1 MTRRVLM
8 TAACPYPAP
17 QGSQALIRETARA
30 LHDAGCDVRLL
41 VYAHGVGRAD
51 DPFPVERGPAI
62 PGYRRTAAGPSWAK
76 PVADAALMLTLR
88 RTLREFEPDVV
99 HAHNYEGLLVALLA
113 CRGRRV
119 PVVYHA
125 HNAMADELGYYLR
138 PSAWF
143 ARIGEAL
150 DRTLPRRADAVIAP
164 HARLADELVARGCD
178 RNRVHVIPPPVYAEG
193 FAPGPRAP
201 APKPALLYTGNLDAY
216 QNLGRLGELFAAIRR
231 RIPDAELRIA
241 TAAPCDRIATVLGPR
256 DGVTAVPTPDLAALR
271 EELARDAVVL
281 CPRVS
286 WSGYPIKTL
295 NAMAAGLPVVAFAS
309 SAHPLRHGETGWVV
323 PDGDLSAFA
332 EGAVA
337 LLRDPALRLRL
348 GETARAYVRDVHA
361 PDRIAAAID
370 TVYACVLDQASSRAS
385 RG

>member
-1 MTRRVLM
+1 MSRRVLM

-30 LHDAGCDVRLL
+30 LHDAGSDVRLL

-51 DPFPVERGPAI
+51 DPFPIDRGPAI

-76 PVADAALMLTLR
+76 PVADAALTLTLR
-88 RTLREFEPDVV
+88 RTLREFDPDVV
-99 HAHNYEGLLVALLA
+99 HAHNYEGLLVSLLA
-113 CRGRRV
+113 CRGRGV
-119 PVVYHA
+119 PVIYHA

-138 PSAWF
+138 PRALF
-143 ARIGEAL
+143 AGLGEAL

-201 APKPALLYTGNLDAY
+201 APRPALLYTGNLDAY
-216 QNLGRLGELFAAIRR
+216 QNLGRLGELFAAVRR
-231 RIPDAELRIA
+231 RIPDVELRIA
-241 TAAPCDRIATVLGPR
+241 AAAPRDRIASVLGCR

-271 EELARDAVVL
+271 EELARDAVVV

-295 NAMAAGLPVVAFAS
+295 NAMAAGLPVVACAS

-323 PDGDLSAFA
+323 PDDDLSAFA
-332 EGAVA
+332 EGAVT
-337 LLRDPALRLRL
+337 LLMDPALRVRL
-348 GETARAYVRDVHA
+348 GEAARAYVRSTHA

-370 TVYACVLDQASSRAS
+370 RVYARVLDQASSRAS